1 MPILPLDHPEP
12 SFATLGV
19 MLYPATDEAD
29 TLKARAYVALS
40 LVSSCNFFGQARQS
54 PLARWQTTL
63 SAAARAPSATAGY
76 RGRGP
81 YRSRHSQHIHPLRGN
96 RVPHYKERPA
106 GQRAES

>member
-63 SAAARAPSATAGY
+63 SAAARAPSV

-81 YRSRHSQHIHPLRGN
+81 YRSRHSQHIHQLRGN
-96 RVPHYKERPA
+96 RGPPTKNGPP
-106 GQRAES
+106 GKRAES